1 MSIPALVPGLAHSG
15 SFTFLSTSRE
25 ARVLSQSTPCE
36 VKKRERR
43 KDQSQL
49 RGMSLNIYSGATG
62 GGGSQTVCS
71 ISISTLEQKHIPL
84 QL

>member
-43 KDQSQL
+43 KDQSLL
-49 RGMSLNIYSGATG
+49 RGMSLNIYSGATE
-62 GGGSQTVCS
+62 
-71 ISISTLEQKHIPL
+71 I
-84 QL
+84 